1 MSELIKTIKLCLHT
15 TEEQEVLFRELTD
28 QYRLACNYISQYV
41 FDHNFILNTVKLHNI
56 MYRDMRNV
64 YGLKSQFACSTF
76 KTVVSKYKAVRTQ
89 LFQNPF
95 KYKDEKGEWRYVKKT
110 FEWLWKPIYFKRPQ
124 VDLVRNKD
132 YSFVGS
138 GNIVSINTLGARVKC
153 AYEKEHFKDYFDGTW
168 KFGTA
173 KLVELKGIWY
183 LHVPVTKEVG
193 DFDKNNVNHI
203 VGIDRGLRFIA
214 TMYDERGKT
223 EFISGKKIATKR
235 DKFQKVRE
243 ELQSKGT
250 KSAKRRLKAMSGREN
265 RWMTDVNH
273 CISKTLVE
281 QYGENTLF
289 VLEDLSGVSF
299 EDSNLSKSAKQN
311 RQLRSWAFYQLEQF
325 LSYKAMENNSN
336 VIKVSAKYTSQ
347 RCPICGNIDKNNRD
361 HKNHLYECECGYKS
375 NDDRVGAM
383 NIYNLGLMWLAGVEN
398 PRYKLTTKK

>member
-1 MSELIKTIKLCLHT
+1 M
-15 TEEQEVLFRELTD
+15 
-28 QYRLACNYISQYV
+28 
-41 FDHNFILNTVKLHNI
+41 
-56 MYRDMRNV
+56 
-64 YGLKSQFACSTF
+64 
-76 KTVVSKYKAVRTQ
+76 
-89 LFQNPF
+89 
-95 KYKDEKGEWRYVKKT
+95 
-110 FEWLWKPIYFKRPQ
+110 
-124 VDLVRNKD
+124 
-132 YSFVGS
+132 
-138 GNIVSINTLGARVKC
+138 
-153 AYEKEHFKDYFDGTW
+153 
-168 KFGTA
+168 
-173 KLVELKGIWY
+173 
-183 LHVPVTKEVG
+183 
-193 DFDKNNVNHI
+193 
-203 VGIDRGLRFIA
+203 GIDRGLRFIA

-325 LSYKAMENNSN
+325 LSYKATCVSN